1 MNKKILTIISL
12 LLLSVTNVYAVDN
25 SIYIDQ
31 SGDNAV
37 VSVTQDGA
45 GNIVRGIQGSGTSNT
60 TPSRIVGDG
69 NQISVSQVGSGNVL
83 SMGVNTT
90 TAAGAANGGSF
101 TYSVTGN
108 TATAVI
114 NSNQGGA
121 GISASN
127 IVSITQSGN
136 TANANINVLG
146 TLNSIVA
153 VTGGGA
159 SNSVVSTIDGDN
171 NIQDISMTGGGANTA
186 TVSQTGTAST
196 LNLVSVGASNTYTV
210 TQSGGGVVGHSAT
223 LDIAGSSNTAT
234 ITQAGTAA
242 DSVVNLKSVGST
254 NTFTI
259 NSNTR

>member
-45 GNIVRGIQGSGTSNT
+45 GNVVRGIQGAGTSNT

-101 TYSVTGN
+101 T
-108 TATAVI
+108 
-114 NSNQGGA
+114 
-121 GISASN
+121 
-127 IVSITQSGN
+127 
-136 TANANINVLG
+136 
-146 TLNSIVA
+146 
-153 VTGGGA
+153 
-159 SNSVVSTIDGDN
+159 
-171 NIQDISMTGGGANTA
+171 
-186 TVSQTGTAST
+186 
-196 LNLVSVGASNTYTV
+196 
-210 TQSGGGVVGHSAT
+210 
-223 LDIAGSSNTAT
+223 
-234 ITQAGTAA
+234 
-242 DSVVNLKSVGST
+242 
-254 NTFTI
+254 
-259 NSNTR
+259 